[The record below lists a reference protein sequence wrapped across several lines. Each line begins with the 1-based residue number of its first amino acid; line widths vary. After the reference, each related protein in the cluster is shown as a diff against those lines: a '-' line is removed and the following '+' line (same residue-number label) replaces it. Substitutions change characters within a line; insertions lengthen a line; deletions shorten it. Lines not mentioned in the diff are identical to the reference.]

1 MIQYSLKQ
9 IRSTYLQKKNWEKQ
23 FPINYFFIR
32 PLSFYLTFL
41 ILRVTQN
48 PAKVAI
54 FGFALGLAGCLLLAG
69 SSMWSIWPGLI
80 FVLLYSISDAV
91 DGNVARTTQNVT
103 LFGKY
108 LDGLLGN
115 IIDGSYFFSL
125 GIGLYVLGTGLQDPI
140 LSVSFQDHARAT
152 PLFLGAFILICKLWA
167 ILFQAR
173 HETYRIRKEGSHPLR
188 ESEVKKIIGK
198 STISDHWYYLLFVN
212 LDSLNNQLLLLAFF
226 SAVGLSI
233 WFLVVF
239 ACFFFVKA
247 IVYFVV
253 FFKKTKSKLSN
264 NVLSTYNASE

>member
-1 MIQYSLKQ
+1 MANYSFHEIKAA
-9 IRSTYLQKKNWEKQ
+9 YAQKKDWEKQ
-23 FPINYFFIR
+23 FPINYYFIR
-32 PLSFYLTFL
+32 PLSFYLTYL
-41 ILRVTQN
+41 ILKVTQN
-48 PAKVAI
+48 PANVAI
-54 FGFALGLAGCLLLAG
+54 FGFALGLTGCLLLAG

-115 IIDGSYFFSL
+115 IIDGSYFFFL
-125 GIGLYVLGTGLQDPI
+125 GIGLYVSGTGLKDPV
-140 LSVSFQDHARAT
+140 LSVWFQDHARAL
-152 PLFLGAFILICKLWA
+152 PLFLGPFILICKLWA

-173 HETYRIRKEGSHPLR
+173 YETYRIRKEGSHPLR
-188 ESEVKKIIGK
+188 DSEARKVISK
-198 STISDHWYYLLFVN
+198 STISDRWHYLLLVN
-212 LDSLNNQLLLLAFF
+212 LDSLNNQLLLLTIF
-226 SAVGLSI
+226 SAVGLTI

-253 FFKKTKSKLSN
+253 FFEKTKSKLSS
-264 NVLSTYNASE
+264 NVLSTNNGSQ